1 MKECSSLSLAVMK
14 DTLIMFT
21 HSKRVLYVH
30 EFYLVISLVDFT
42 VSLQHAGANDTQVFQ
57 ILQFRGEVCSPA

>member
-1 MKECSSLSLAVMK
+1 MK

-57 ILQFRGEVCSPA
+57 ILFRGKLVDNGMFHRYVASQRV